1 MDENR
6 KTFKIEMFQI
16 IVEQYSMFQIT
27 AKSPEMMLQP
37 CSKSDKLNSC
47 KCSKLNAFFLF
58 GWMISSKLKSMKNK
72 IIETHMHI
80 KIWSHSQHILNNVP
94 FLKVTVLQKNFKT
107 PKFTLLL
114 LLINIWIVAKVM
126 GIPIPG
132 YWPNYLCIWVY
143 LVR

>member
-94 FLKVTVLQKNFKT
+94 FLKVTVLQKNEFIHTSGKT
-107 PKFTLLL
+107 
-114 LLINIWIVAKVM
+114 
-126 GIPIPG
+126 
-132 YWPNYLCIWVY
+132 LCY
-143 LVR
+143 VRG